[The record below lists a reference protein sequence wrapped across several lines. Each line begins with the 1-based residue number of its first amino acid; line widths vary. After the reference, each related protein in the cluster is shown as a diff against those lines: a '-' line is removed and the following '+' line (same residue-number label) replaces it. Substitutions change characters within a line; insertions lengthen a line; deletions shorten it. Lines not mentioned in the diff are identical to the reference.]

1 MSHHVRLSARH
12 RHGRVNN
19 TRYAGGAPIEPHAVR
34 FMEQDMKKLILET
47 TAPFQGLPELVAYD
61 EGLFAKEG
69 LEIEWAAR
77 DDVEKKAEINV
88 TSPKGLDPFSSHGS
102 LLEQGRADMYNAC
115 EGGNYCRIQ
124 DTKKGSRKIRR

>member
-1 MSHHVRLSARH
+1 MNCMIVDFTAEYLFYEH
-12 RHGRVNN
+12 RDPEKAMR
-19 TRYAGGAPIEPHAVR
+19 
-34 FMEQDMKKLILET
+34 KLILET
-47 TAPFQGLPELVAYD
+47 TPPFQGLPELVAYD

-115 EGGNYCRIQ
+115 EWGNYCRIQ
-124 DTKKGSRKIRR
+124 DTKRGSRQIGRRGLAT